1 MKVSEFMT
9 KEVIVCNENQTV
21 SDAAKVMLEN
31 NFSVIPVVNDA
42 GDLVGIVTESD
53 FVGKDV
59 QIPHALA
66 SLKRVLGENHYY
78 GNIEEIYSRAKE
90 RKLSEVMSKHPVTV
104 DLDFTLSAVVERMA
118 GRNLKRLPVVDGG
131 KIVGIV
137 TRKNL
142 IKAFS
147 KIA

>member
-1 MKVSEFMT
+1 
-9 KEVIVCNENQTV
+9 
-21 SDAAKVMLEN
+21 
-31 NFSVIPVVNDA
+31 
-42 GDLVGIVTESD
+42 
-53 FVGKDV
+53 
-59 QIPHALA
+59 
-66 SLKRVLGENHYY
+66 
-78 GNIEEIYSRAKE
+78 
-90 RKLSEVMSKHPVTV
+90 MSKHPVTV